1 MTGGKKHTV
10 RTLRKMKTNGEKI
23 VMLTAYDAPTA
34 KFAQAGGVDMIL
46 VGDSLGMAALGYS
59 DTVPVTMDDMVHHCK
74 AVRRGAPETFIVGD
88 MPFLSFHLSEEQT
101 LLNAARLIQDANCD
115 AVKLETDRSTIP
127 VVKRLVEAGIPVCA
141 HIGLL
146 PQSVKTSGGYRIH
159 GRKEEEAEALL
170 EDAIALQEA
179 GAFAI
184 VFECLPA
191 SLAKKITERLDIPTI
206 GIGAGAYCDGQVQ
219 VIADLVGF
227 FTEYLPKHAKRYADL
242 GNEMKKAVSSYVED
256 VRRGAFPGADNATE

>member
-1 MTGGKKHTV
+1 M
-10 RTLRKMKTNGEKI
+10 
-23 VMLTAYDAPTA
+23 
-34 KFAQAGGVDMIL
+34 
-46 VGDSLGMAALGYS
+46 
-59 DTVPVTMDDMVHHCK
+59 
-74 AVRRGAPETFIVGD
+74 
-88 MPFLSFHLSEEQT
+88 
-101 LLNAARLIQDANCD
+101 
-115 AVKLETDRSTIP
+115 
-127 VVKRLVEAGIPVCA
+127 EAGIPVCA

-256 VRRGAFPGADNATE
+256 VRSGAFPGADNATE

>member
-1 MTGGKKHTV
+1 MADGKKHTV

-74 AVRRGAPETFIVGD
+74 AVRRGAPETFVVGD
-88 MPFLSFHLSEEQT
+88 MPFLSFHLSAEQT
-101 LLNAARLIQDANCD
+101 LLNAARLIQEANCD

-127 VVKRLVEAGIPVCA
+127 MVKRLVEAGIPVCA

-170 EDAIALQEA
+170 ADAVALQEA

-191 SLAKKITERLDIPTI
+191 LLAKKITERLDIPAI

-227 FTEYLPKHAKRYADL
+227 FTEYLPRHAKRYADL
-242 GNEMKKAVSSYVED
+242 GSEMKKAVASYADD
-256 VRRGAFPGADNATE
+256 VRSGAFPGPENATE